1 MTFGAPR
8 TLKRMVL
15 RQVQRAFGE
24 AVRSKVAGSDAAERA
39 TQIWGKPGPRWF
51 TPSDPV
57 WRVHEDASMFPGRDR
72 GAADADPPPARDGR
86 RRGPLG
92 LSQRPVGSAQAHQRL
107 HRDLSLIH
115 ISEPTRPY

>member
-1 MTFGAPR
+1 MQTSALARPR

-57 WRVHEDASMFPGRDR
+57 WRLHEDASMFPG
-72 GAADADPPPARDGR
+72 GIAALLMQTLH
-86 RRGPLG
+86 PLAMAG
-92 LSQRPVGSAQAHQRL
+92 VAGHRERVERL
-107 HRDLSLIH
+107 HQQRG
-115 ISEPTRPY
+115 